1 MNRSILL
8 VYITLQSYRN
18 SWYLVKDGYML
29 FPYPF
34 FVNIPG
40 NSVTAKGLSE
50 EERIRNLE
58 MLKSVNSETAME
70 QNINPI
76 WTNRVAYVDWVKTTK

>member
-1 MNRSILL
+1 MGYNSARM
-8 VYITLQSYRN
+8 IT
-18 SWYLVKDGYML
+18 DGYML

-34 FVNIPG
+34 FVNVPG
-40 NSVTAKGLSE
+40 YSVTAKELSE

-58 MLKSVNSETAME
+58 MLKSVSSETAIE

-76 WTNRVAYVDWVKTTK
+76 WTNRVAYVDWVKTTKWVEFDIEIAKSDQ